1 MINVNDIMNQLNVQQ
16 QQSCLLRK
24 PTEQELD
31 TFISRVLH
39 EKDETPYS
47 LFQSLKFKLEQQVH
61 SPAEAEIIPLV
72 LERIVQLY
80 GNKDNN

>member
-1 MINVNDIMNQLNVQQ
+1 MINLNDIMNNINGQ
-16 QQSCLLRK
+16 QQSCLKRQ

-47 LFQSLKFKLEQQVH
+47 LYQGIVFKLEQQMC
-61 SPAEAEIIPLV
+61 SPVEAEILPLA
-72 LERIVQLY
+72 LNRIAHLY
-80 GNKDNN
+80 GNKDQG

>member
-1 MINVNDIMNQLNVQQ
+1 MINLNDIMNQMNGQ

-47 LFQSLKFKLEQQVH
+47 LYQGIVFKLEQQMH
-61 SPAEAEIIPLV
+61 SPAEQEILPLV

-80 GNKDNN
+80 GNKDKS

>member
-1 MINVNDIMNQLNVQQ
+1 MIDINQIFNQMNGQQ

-31 TFISRVLH
+31 AFISRVLH

-47 LFQSLKFKLEQQVH
+47 MFNSIQFKLEHQWH
-61 SPAEAEIIPLV
+61 SPAEQEIYPMV
-72 LERIVQLY
+72 LERLNYLY
-80 GNKDNN
+80 GEKK

>member
-1 MINVNDIMNQLNVQQ
+1 MINLNDIMNQMSGQA

-31 TFISRVLH
+31 AFISRVLH

-47 LFQSLKFKLEQQVH
+47 LFNSIQFKLEHQWH
-61 SPAEAEIIPLV
+61 SSAESEILPMI
-72 LERIVQLY
+72 LERLNYLY
-80 GNKDNN
+80 GEKK